1 MTDKALIVRKTTLRN
16 IFLIL
21 IWFTPYF
28 MYAYIPSGRDVFVV
42 MRLLV
47 NLVLIY
53 NTGVFRNIKQPLFWL
68 VIGYLL
74 CSAYGMVFVSS
85 VTIGKLINVY

>member
-68 VIGYLL
+68 VIGI
-74 CSAYGMVFVSS
+74 SFVFCIWNGICQQRYNRKV
-85 VTIGKLINVY
+85 N